1 MSIVRFKGNKNGIQL
16 MLASDATFDE
26 LLIDLRAKLV
36 ASKDFFSGGASVA
49 VSWGENEFSDKQIV
63 ELNNLLSEHGL
74 VWDKA
79 MIIEAKQA
87 NAEKLVPK
95 KNIEAPVKRVE
106 MDGYEAPALVISKN
120 LRSGTRIIYDGI
132 VVLFG
137 DMNAGA
143 EIVAG
148 RDIVIYGTCR
158 GLVHAGA
165 FGARDAR
172 IIANKLKPIQIRIAD
187 VIARAPDGGEWPEQG
202 GNGEGAYIDIDT
214 LVVRP
219 LGK

>member
-16 MLASDATFDE
+16 MLASDAEFDE
-26 LLIDLRAKLV
+26 LLFDVRAKLL
-36 ASKDFFSGGASVA
+36 ASKDFFSGGAGVT
-49 VSWGENEFSDKQIV
+49 VSWGENKFNNKQTDV
-63 ELNNLLSEHGL
+63 LKKLLSEYGL
-74 VWDKA
+74 VWDKDLVV
-79 MIIEAKQA
+79 ESPQV
-87 NAEKLVPK
+87 NVEKLEPRKTPVLTPK
-95 KNIEAPVKRVE
+95 KVE
-106 MDGYEAPALVISKN
+106 MDGYEAPALVINKN

-137 DMNAGA
+137 DMNPGS

-172 IIANKLKPIQIRIAD
+172 IVANKLKPIQIRIAD

-202 GNGEGAYIDIDT
+202 SNGEVAYIDNNT
-214 LVVRP
+214 LVVKP
-219 LGK
+219 MGK